1 MQAQARPP
9 AQGAR
14 ILIVD
19 DDPDLVRLLTLWL
32 EHSGSRTERARDG
45 LEALGHL
52 TRSTFDLVIL
62 DVEMPHLDGFE
73 ACRRIRQQ
81 SSVPILMLTVL
92 GAPEQRMDGLS
103 LGADD
108 YLPKPFSVQELM
120 LRVQALLRRA
130 QRAPLVE
137 ETGHFSDG
145 YLFIDIPQRRV
156 LRAGVPVHLTQ
167 TEFAILALLVR
178 HQGQV
183 VSVERIL
190 REVWGEGASL
200 TGAKSVRVYMR
211 YLRQKVEPDPS
222 HPRYLHT
229 ERHLGYTF
237 NPRGT

>member
-1 MQAQARPP
+1 MQGQTGP
-9 AQGAR
+9 AVQGPR

-32 EHSGSRTERARDG
+32 EHSGYRTETAPNG

-52 TRSTFDLVIL
+52 TRSTFDLVVL

-108 YLPKPFSVQELM
+108 YLPKPFSVQEFM

-130 QRAPLVE
+130 RGAPLVE
-137 ETGHFSDG
+137 ERGYFSDG
-145 YLFIDIPQRRV
+145 YLLVDVAQHRV

-178 HQGQV
+178 HRGQV
-183 VSVERIL
+183 LSTERIL
-190 REVWGEGASL
+190 REVWGEEVSL
-200 TGAKSVRVYMR
+200 TGARSVRVYIR
-211 YLRQKVEPDPS
+211 YLRQKIEPEPS
-222 HPRYLHT
+222 RPRYIHT

-237 NPRGT
+237 NPREA